1 MYTRL
6 PFSQFVL
13 MADLLE
19 ELDEQELKVK
29 KKNVLEVFKVF
40 CLVMA
45 GLRVYAIVLRNE
57 SLAG

>member
-1 MYTRL
+1 
-6 PFSQFVL
+6 